1 MSTDDPAGVPIVGP
15 GTPYITPALLTS
27 AVTGISW
34 STIPFRGASP
44 EEQLAE
50 QLNICARAT
59 SMVDTECNQ
68 ALRATVDTETW
79 TGPGDFRCQNQPT
92 GVTRL
97 LASRGPVTSIVSGQ
111 VSSAAAFPRSWSTIP
126 ANQFEPENPLIGVYG
141 TSAPGDAGGGGQG
154 ILVAPGWVTWVF
166 GRLSSRIQAVYIN
179 GWPHASLTV
188 SAAVGDSTLHVDD
201 ITGWDGAAGTIADGG
216 RQEDVSVTAV
226 TPTTTGAISGPGT
239 LTLASPVAYA
249 HSRGV
254 LCTTLPGSVTQAS
267 ILYAC
272 AQALIR
278 GATATT
284 IQTISGTATGQAG
297 GSPQALSEMAAK
309 LIHPYKR
316 VV

>member
-1 MSTDDPAGVPIVGP
+1 MAVDDPAGVPIVGP
-15 GTPYITPALLTS
+15 GTPYITPALLIA

-34 STIPFRGASP
+34 STIPTRGAAP

-59 SMVDTECNQ
+59 SLVDTECNQ

-79 TGPGDFRCQNQPT
+79 TGPGDFRCQLQPT

-97 LASRGPVTSIVSGQ
+97 LASRGPVTAVVSGQ

-154 ILVAPGWVTWVF
+154 ILVAPGWVGWGF
-166 GRLSSRIQAVYIN
+166 GRQSVRLQAVYVN
-179 GWPHASLTV
+179 GWPHASLTTA
-188 SAAVGDSTLHVDD
+188 AAVGDTVLHVDD
-201 ITGWDGAAGTIADGG
+201 ITGWAGAAGTIADGG
-216 RQEDVSVTAV
+216 RQENVSVTAV

-239 LTLASPVAYA
+239 LTLASAVAYT
-249 HSRGV
+249 HVRGV
-254 LCTTLPGSVTQAS
+254 LCTTLPGNAVQGA

-272 AQALIR
+272 SQALIR

-297 GSPQALSEMAAK
+297 GSPQALAAMAAAMV
-309 LIHPYKR
+309 HPYKR
-316 VV
+316 VI